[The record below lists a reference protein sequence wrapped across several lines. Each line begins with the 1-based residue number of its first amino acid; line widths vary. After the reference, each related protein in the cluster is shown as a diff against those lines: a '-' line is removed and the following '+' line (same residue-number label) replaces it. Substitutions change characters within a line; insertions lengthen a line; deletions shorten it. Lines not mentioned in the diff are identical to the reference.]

1 MTTHE
6 LANILLQQED
16 VPVMIHYDHDE
27 IGWYQEPINDVAFY
41 KGVAYLSQAF
51 IVPSDE
57 NLGFLDEEA
66 EPEPPT
72 WGTLLSKVSVDC
84 QEAFFRFIDDLDKTY
99 RMRRVLERD
108 SLWRILWI
116 YYASNA
122 NLTKDHVKEISRAA
136 CELGF
141 DADPEFIRAVEKPLS
156 WSRYNT
162 ESEQRAAL
170 KAAKKIKITN

>member
-27 IGWYQEPINDVAFY
+27 IGWFQEPINDVAFY
-41 KGVAYLSQAF
+41 KGVTYLSQAF
-51 IVPSDE
+51 VIPSDG
-57 NLGFLDEEA
+57 NLDFLDDEVI
-66 EPEPPT
+66 PEPPT
-72 WGTLLSKVSVDC
+72 WRTLLSKVSIDC
-84 QEAFFRFIDDLDKTY
+84 QEAFFRFMNDLDKTH
-99 RMRRVLERD
+99 RMKLVLEQD
-108 SLWRILWI
+108 SLWRILWG

-122 NLTKDHVKEISRAA
+122 NLTKEHVKELSRAA

-141 DADPEFIRAVEKPLS
+141 DANPEFIRAVEKPLS

-162 ESEQRAAL
+162 ESEQLAAL
-170 KAAKKIKITN
+170 KASRNNNK

>member
-122 NLTKDHVKEISRAA
+122 NLTKDHVKEISRAV

-170 KAAKKIKITN
+170 KAAKK

>member
-27 IGWYQEPINDVAFY
+27 IGWFQEPINDVAFY
-41 KGVAYLSQAF
+41 KGTAYLSQAF
-51 IVPSDE
+51 IIPSDE
-57 NLGFLDEEA
+57 NLYFLDEEA
-66 EPEPPT
+66 IPEPPT
-72 WGTLLSKVSVDC
+72 WGTLLSKVSIDC
-84 QEAFFRFIDDLDKTY
+84 QEAFFHFIDDLDKTH
-99 RMRRVLERD
+99 RMKRVLEQDR
-108 SLWRILWI
+108 LWRILWG

-122 NLTKDHVKEISRAA
+122 NLTKEHIKELSRAA

-141 DADPEFIRAVEKPLS
+141 DADPKFIEEVEKPLS

-162 ESEQRAAL
+162 ESEQLAAINNN
-170 KAAKKIKITN
+170 K